1 MLEIILAGLPWVAGT
16 LAAYRGALALA
27 ATGQPGTVRAKL
39 AAALGGGGP
48 GVRT

>member
-1 MLEIILAGLPWVAGT
+1 MLELILSGLPWVAGT
-16 LAAYRGALALA
+16 AAAYRAALAMVSTAPSGSL
-27 ATGQPGTVRAKL
+27 RAKL